1 MCALIRPLI
10 AALPAWESQ
19 RVIFKFFLPLELQ
32 SPATVLLERIASR
45 LTSPPLES
53 IIGPWDD
60 DSLRRLLAQ
69 RLRAG
74 GSRRVGFDDVAG
86 AGLAGQLDQ
95 LLIKSANGL
104 PRRLLQLVSRLIDQ
118 HAARD
123 AHDRLID
130 LHDWTRMRLQ
140 WRDDSP
146 VPLLPSE
153 T

>member
-10 AALPAWESQ
+10 AALPAWEPQ

-74 GSRRVGFDDVAG
+74 G
-86 AGLAGQLDQ
+86 
-95 LLIKSANGL
+95 I
-104 PRRLLQLVSRLIDQ
+104 
-118 HAARD
+118 AAR
-123 AHDRLID
+123 RI
-130 LHDWTRMRLQ
+130 R
-140 WRDDSP
+140 
-146 VPLLPSE
+146 
-153 T
+153 